1 MPQVLL
7 HTHPQ
12 DEQGMLVGQVDEL
25 GDGCS
30 LVVDLL
36 LEELFSGR
44 ACSHTGPVAG

>member
-1 MPQVLL
+1 
-7 HTHPQ
+7 
-12 DEQGMLVGQVDEL
+12 MLVGQVDEL

-36 LEELFSGR
+36 LEELFSGS